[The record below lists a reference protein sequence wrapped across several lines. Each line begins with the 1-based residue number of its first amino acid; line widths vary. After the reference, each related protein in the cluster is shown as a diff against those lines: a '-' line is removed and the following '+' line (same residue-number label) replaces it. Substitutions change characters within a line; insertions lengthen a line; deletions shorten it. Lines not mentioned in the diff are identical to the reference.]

1 MKLKKLFKKSLGAW
15 IAFSFL
21 AGFGI
26 EAYAKKTAAYQYDY
40 LYKNL
45 PFKMARVERPVFPD
59 NRISVVEFGAV
70 GDGITKNTEAF
81 AKAMKAL
88 DQKGGGTLIVPSGV
102 WYTGPI
108 SFENNVN
115 LHLTGGA
122 VILFSSDYDD
132 YPLVETNFEGLD
144 TRRCES
150 PLNARHKTNIAITG
164 NGSINGNGDAWRPV
178 KKGKMTSAQ
187 WKALLEKGGV
197 LNDKKDYWFPTQA
210 SLDAFKRADMNVV
223 RGVETEAEWQAIR
236 DFLRPVMLSFVNCK
250 NVLLEGVAFENSPAW
265 NLHPLMC
272 ENVIIDG
279 LTVRNPWYSQNGD
292 GLDLE
297 SCKNVLI
304 VNSKFDVGD
313 DAICI
318 KSGKDADG
326 RRRAMPCENVIVDNN
341 IVYHGHGGF
350 VVGSEMSGGARN
362 ISVSNCQFL
371 GTDVGLRFKSTRGR
385 GGVVENIYITNINM
399 TNIPTEPLLFDLYY
413 GGKSASEVLEDGDMT
428 PVEEVVPPVT
438 EETPSF
444 RNIYIKDITCAG
456 ARRAMF
462 FNGLP
467 EMNITN
473 VNVENAVISATYGIE
488 LAEADGVN
496 LKNVKVRIEKGPALN
511 LKNVKNLDVKS
522 FEHSGNTQEGLLVN
536 GMKNKAIKIKSAT
549 FDKNNVKF
557 ENDLSAKAVLL
568 K

>member
-1 MKLKKLFKKSLGAW
+1 MNLTDSLKKSALALLTISFA
-15 IAFSFL
+15 FL
-21 AGFGI
+21 ASSCCQG
-26 EAYAKKTAAYQYDY
+26 EKTEGYKYEY

-45 PFKMARVERPVFPD
+45 PFDMPRVQAPTFPA
-59 NRISVVEFGAV
+59 NEVSVADFGGV
-70 GDGITKNTEAF
+70 GDGLVKNTEAF
-81 AKAMKAL
+81 AKAMQAL
-88 DQKGGGTLIVPSGV
+88 SAKGGGKLIVPSGV
-102 WYTGPI
+102 WLTGPI
-108 SFENNVN
+108 TFEDNIN
-115 LHLTGGA
+115 LHLEGGA
-122 VILFSSDYDD
+122 VVLFSADYDD

-144 TRRCES
+144 TRRCQS
-150 PLNARHKTNIAITG
+150 PLNARGKQNIAITG
-164 NGSINGNGDAWRPV
+164 NGSFNGNGDAWRPV
-178 KKGKMTSAQ
+178 KKSKMTGAQ
-187 WKALLEKGGV
+187 WKALLAKGGV
-197 LNDKKDYWFPTQA
+197 LNDKEDYWFPTQA

-223 RGVETEAEWQAIR
+223 RGVETEEDWQAIR
-236 DFLRPVMLSFVNCK
+236 DFLRPVMLSFINCK
-250 NVLLEGVAFENSPAW
+250 NVLLQDVAFENSPAW

-272 ENVIIDG
+272 ENVIIDN

-297 SCKNVLI
+297 SCKNALI

-326 RRRAMPCENVIVDNN
+326 RRRGMPCENVIVDNN

-413 GGKSASEVLEDGDMT
+413 GGKSATEVLEDGDSNPT
-428 PVEEVVPPVT
+428 EEVIPAVT

-467 EMNITN
+467 EMNISN
-473 VNVENAVISATYGIE
+473 VNVDNAVISSTYGVE
-488 LAEADGVN
+488 LAEADGVKLN
-496 LKNVKVRIEKGPALN
+496 NIRVVVAEGPALKLKNVKDITVEGFT
-511 LKNVKNLDVKS
+511 
-522 FEHSGNTQEGLLVN
+522 FEGKTTEGLFVD
-536 GMKNKAIKIKSAT
+536 GTRNKAINITSTSINADNT
-549 FDKNNVKF
+549 VYAGGASSDV
-557 ENDLSAKAVLL
+557 VTL

>member
-1 MKLKKLFKKSLGAW
+1 MKNLFKKSLGVL

-21 AGFGI
+21 AGLGTDV
-26 EAYAKKTAAYQYDY
+26 YAKKTDSYQYGY

-45 PFKMARVERPVFPD
+45 PFKMAKVERPMFPD
-59 NRISVVEFGAV
+59 NTVSVADFGGI
-70 GDGITKNTEAF
+70 GDGLVKNTEAF

-88 DQKGGGTLIVPSGV
+88 DKKGGGTLIVPSGV

-132 YPLVETNFEGLD
+132 YPLVETSFEGLD
-144 TRRCES
+144 TRRCQS
-150 PLNARHKTNIAITG
+150 PLNARKKTNIAITG

-178 KKGKMTSAQ
+178 KKGKMTAAQ
-187 WKALLEKGGV
+187 WNALLNKGGALNEKG
-197 LNDKKDYWFPTQA
+197 DFWCPTQA
-210 SLDAFKRADMNVV
+210 ILDAYQRADMNVV
-223 RGVETEAEWQAIR
+223 RGLETEADWMAVR
-236 DFLRPVMLSFVNCK
+236 DFLRPVMLSFIECK
-250 NVLLEGVAFENSPAW
+250 NILLEGVAFENSPAW

-272 ENVIIDG
+272 ENVIVDNVM
-279 LTVRNPWYSQNGD
+279 VRNPWYSQNGD
-292 GLDLE
+292 GIDLE

-326 RRRAMPCENVIVDNN
+326 RRRGMPCENVIVDNN

-385 GGVVENIYITNINM
+385 GGVVENIYISNINM
-399 TNIPTEPLLFDLYY
+399 TSIPTEPLLFDLYY
-413 GGKSASEVLEDGDMT
+413 GGKSASEVLEDGDTT
-428 PVEEVVPPVT
+428 PVEEVIPPVT

-467 EMNITN
+467 EMNIFN
-473 VNVENAVISATYGIE
+473 VNIENAVISATYGAE

-496 LKNVKVRIEKGPALN
+496 FKNVKVHVEKGPALN
-511 LKNVKNLDVKS
+511 LKNVKNLQVNG
-522 FEHSGNTQEGLLVN
+522 FEHSGETAEGMVVN
-536 GMKNKAIKIKSAT
+536 GKKNRAIKIKSKT
-549 FDKNNVKF
+549 LNSQNTKY
-557 ENDLSAKAVLL
+557 ENELTEKAVSL